1 MKRRL
6 LFLITPL
13 VLFIGCSTSVSLK
26 KEMIISDLDFRPYSE
41 KGFLFTTETYTES
54 DYNAIGLME
63 ITLRPG
69 VWTNPNAN
77 VIFDRFDAQEGL
89 DSLYQ
94 YASKRGADAIMN
106 FRIEW
111 RQLHVMGVS
120 EAYPTFS
127 GFAIKRLK

>member
-1 MKRRL
+1 MKIKL
-6 LFLITPL
+6 FVFTIFLISC
-13 VLFIGCSTSVSLK
+13 IGCSTSVSLK
-26 KEMIISDLDFRPYSE
+26 KEIIISDLDFRPYSE

-63 ITLRPG
+63 ITLKPG

-89 DSLYQ
+89 DSLHQ
-94 YASKRGADAIMN
+94 YAITRGADAIMN

-111 RQLHVMGVS
+111 RLLHVMGVS

-127 GFAIKRLK
+127 GFAIKRKR